1 MTLEVMGMKREDAKA
16 LVREYFCRLINE
28 HDLSV
33 CDELLADDYV
43 DHDAP
48 ADVPPGAGET
58 KRFVTQM
65 RKDCP
70 DLQITVEDVL
80 AEGDRVALR
89 NIWHWTDSE
98 SGEKRRRMGILILRL
113 NDAGQIAE
121 RWSAYEMIQ

>member
-1 MTLEVMGMKREDAKA
+1 MEPEDAKA
-16 LVREYFCRLINE
+16 LVCEYFHRLINA

-48 ADVPPGAGET
+48 ADVPPGPGEVR
-58 KRFVTQM
+58 RFVTQM
-65 RKDCP
+65 LKERP
-70 DLQITVEDVL
+70 DIQITVEDIL
-80 AEGDRVALR
+80 AGGDRVALR
-89 NIWHWTDSE
+89 NVWHWTDSE
-98 SGEKRRRMGILILRL
+98 SGEKRRLMGILILRL